1 MLYTTLS
8 HNIETGKGQVPI
20 SRQSSGPLAQATH
33 RLTKKGGSQGAL
45 DAPKDVILKP
55 IVIDLVDKTGTL
67 KSLWQQGLQEIKLE
81 GISCFGCNMIIL
93 LHANIPKSKIPDD
106 RRGIFMYGSRLR

>member
-1 MLYTTLS
+1 MS
-8 HNIETGKGQVPI
+8 HNTETGKGQVPM
-20 SRQSSGPLAQATH
+20 SRQSSGPLAQTTH
-33 RLTKKGGSQGAL
+33 RLTKKGGSQGTL

-81 GISCFGCNMIIL
+81 GISCFGCNMMIL
-93 LHANIPKSKIPDD
+93 LHANMPKTSVPDD
-106 RRGIFMYGSRLR
+106 GRGIFVYGSRLR